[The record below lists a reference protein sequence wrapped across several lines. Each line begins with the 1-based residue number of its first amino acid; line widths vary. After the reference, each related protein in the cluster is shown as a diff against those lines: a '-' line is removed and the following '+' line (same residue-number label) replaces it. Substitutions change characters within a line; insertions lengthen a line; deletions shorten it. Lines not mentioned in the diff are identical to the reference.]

1 MKYLKKFEGLDYK
14 IQIGDYVICKEN
26 FNVSD
31 GDDEKFKETIEITSN
46 NIGRYVKYDL
56 EHGFLFI
63 QYKNIPDHLQEYFS
77 SCDTIKNCRR
87 YGL

>member
-31 GDDEKFKETIEITSN
+31 GDDEKFKETIE
-46 NIGRYVKYDL
+46 
-56 EHGFLFI
+56 
-63 QYKNIPDHLQEYFS
+63 
-77 SCDTIKNCRR
+77 
-87 YGL
+87 